1 MDMNNISQIK
11 AVEESTPL
19 RLIAVA
25 SGKGGVG
32 KTVVSSNLACSLGE
46 MGKKVLILDADLGLA
61 NVDIVLGLAPQWHIG
76 HVLAGTKSLDEAL
89 IQVESSPNVW
99 VLPAAS
105 GISELAEMSDN
116 EKLAFLSIMDGIEQR
131 FDFMIIDNAAG
142 IGSNVVYF
150 TSAGQDVLIVL
161 TPEPTAITDAY
172 AAIKVLSSQAAI
184 HNFDLIVNMAPSRE
198 DGEDVFGRISA
209 VTARFLDVNLRLLGI
224 VQRDES
230 VSRAIIAQRALVE
243 MLPQSPGSRC
253 IRGIAEKLVAR
264 EPSLDSGRAT
274 FAFAQT
280 LGDRP

>member
-1 MDMNNISQIK
+1 MNNVSPITPAAK
-11 AVEESTPL
+11 ASAL

-32 KTVVSSNLACSLGE
+32 KTVVSSNLACALGG
-46 MGKKVLILDADLGLA
+46 MGHKVLILDADLGLA
-61 NVDIVLGLAPQWHIG
+61 NVDIVLGLAPRWHIG
-76 HVLAGTKSLDEAL
+76 HVLAGSKTLDEAL
-89 IQVESSPNVW
+89 VQVEQVPNVW

-150 TSAGQDVLIVL
+150 TSAGQDILIVL

-184 HNFDLIVNMAPSRE
+184 SDFDLIINQVQSRE
-198 DGEDVFGRISA
+198 DGEDVFARISA
-209 VTARFLDVNLRLLGI
+209 VTARFLDVNLRLLGTI
-224 VQRDES
+224 QRDES
-230 VSRAIIAQRALVE
+230 VSRAIIAQQALVHL
-243 MLPQSPGSRC
+243 LPQSPASRC
-253 IRGIAEKLVAR
+253 IRGIAEKLAER
-264 EPSLDSGRAT
+264 DPAPDRGRST
-274 FAFAQT
+274 FALAQT
-280 LGDRP
+280 LGGRP

>member
-1 MDMNNISQIK
+1 MNNKVTDIK
-11 AVEESTPL
+11 SAPQSSTL

-32 KTVVSSNLACSLGE
+32 KTVVSSNLACSLGA

-76 HVLAGTKSLDEAL
+76 HVLAGTKSLDEVL
-89 IQVESSPNVW
+89 VQVESAPNVW

-116 EKLAFLSIMDGIEQR
+116 EKLAFLSVMDGIEQR

-184 HNFDLIVNMAPSRE
+184 HDFDLIVNMAASRE

-243 MLPQSPGSRC
+243 MLPQSPASRC
-253 IRGIAEKLVAR
+253 IRGIAEKLVQR
-264 EPSLDSGRAT
+264 EPTLDSGRAT